1 MLMTGVNSG
10 SPAFKANDLEA
21 GAIKLGQFVNFAPI
35 LGFVASGQ
43 GALEKWLVLEI

>member
-10 SPAFKANDLEA
+10 SSAFK
-21 GAIKLGQFVNFAPI
+21 KLGQFVGFAPI